1 MQYQKLT
8 FKPQTIY
15 RRFRHQRHLM
25 TVFSNVLYQRIDRV
39 QTEEIMS
46 LLAAT
51 FSFKV
56 ISKNFFQSNKP
67 YFYN

>member
-25 TVFSNVLYQRIDRV
+25 MVFSNVLYQRIDRV
-39 QTEEIMS
+39 QTEGIYVTPS
-46 LLAAT
+46 
-51 FSFKV
+51 SN
-56 ISKNFFQSNKP
+56 IFQSNKQE
-67 YFYN
+67 FFSK